1 MLVVDHRKLT
11 NPSILHLGRQLT
23 DALED
28 LPAHSQSSWRWFR
41 DVLREVDG

>member
-11 NPSILHLGRQLT
+11 NPSILELDRQST
-23 DALED
+23 DDQED
-28 LPAHSQSSWRWFR
+28 LAAHTQSSWRWFR